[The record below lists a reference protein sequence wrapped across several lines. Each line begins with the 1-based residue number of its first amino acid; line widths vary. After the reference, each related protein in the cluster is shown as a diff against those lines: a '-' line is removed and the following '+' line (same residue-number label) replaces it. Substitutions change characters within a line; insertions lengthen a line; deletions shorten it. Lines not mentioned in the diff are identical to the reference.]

1 MFGNEK
7 KVPNTGSAPTYVG
20 KGMQIKGKIW
30 GVRPIW
36 IEGEVQGS
44 IDCAT
49 EVIIGEAGKVDAA
62 IRASTIKV
70 NGFVEGELIASSRI
84 EVMAKGRV
92 HGDIKCLAGCLIIHD
107 GGILEGQCST
117 ATEENMKNLLPQQ
130 FPKLLPEGTD
140 QPVKEIQASE
150 KKEDSE
156 SLQTVENSE
165 STNNTNHL

>member
-1 MFGNEK
+1 MLT
-7 KVPNTGSAPTYVG
+7 TGSAPTYVG

-36 IEGEVQGS
+36 IEGEVLGS

-62 IRASTIKV
+62 IRASIIKV
-70 NGFVEGELIASSRI
+70 NGFVEGELIASTRI

-130 FPKLLPEGTD
+130 FPKLLPEETD
-140 QPVKEIQASE
+140 KKPVKEIQAPE
-150 KKEDSE
+150 KKEDLD
-156 SLQTVENSE
+156 SLQTEENSD
-165 STNNTNHL
+165 STNNTNQL